1 MRWFGRTQK
10 VEQLV
15 AAFYQPLYR
24 YAYRLSGSPQEAE
37 DLTQEAFCQAQH
49 KLGQLR
55 DETRAKA
62 WLFSI
67 LRNAYLHRVRAS
79 KQEHR
84 VALDSIGEIPDRPS
98 EPLPE
103 IEQAE
108 LQRALGELPETFRT
122 PVILYYFEDFSYRE
136 IAEQMEVPLGTV
148 MSRLARAKSY
158 LRQRLLSPAPSVAAQ
173 ASPGRDR
180 DGLS

>member
-1 MRWFGRTQK
+1 MRWFGKKQK

-15 AAFYQPLYR
+15 AAFYDPLYR

-37 DLTQEAFCQAQH
+37 DLTQETFCQANH

-55 DETRAKA
+55 DESRAKA

-67 LRNAYLHRVRAS
+67 LRNTYLHRVRSAR
-79 KQEHR
+79 QENR
-84 VALDSIGEIPDRPS
+84 VPFDNLGDIPERPT

-103 IEQAE
+103 VDVVQ
-108 LQRALGELPETFRT
+108 LQRALGDLPETFRT

-136 IAEQMEVPLGTV
+136 IADQMEVPLGTV
-148 MSRLARAKSY
+148 MSRLARAKAF
-158 LRQRLLSPAPSVAAQ
+158 LRQRLLQPAPSLSAAPSQ
-173 ASPGRDR
+173 GEGP
-180 DGLS
+180 

>member
-1 MRWFGRTQK
+1 MRWFGRRRQ

-15 AAFYQPLYR
+15 GAFYEPLYR

-37 DLTQEAFCQAQH
+37 DLTQETFCQAQN

-55 DETRAKA
+55 APGRAKA

-67 LRNAYLHRVRAS
+67 LRNAYLRRIRDS

-84 VALDSIGEIPDRPS
+84 VPLDSVAEIPDRPT

-103 IEQAE
+103 IDLAI
-108 LQRALGELPETFRT
+108 LQKALGELPESFRT
-122 PVILYYFEDFSYRE
+122 PLILFYFEEFSYRE
-136 IAEQMEVPLGTV
+136 IAEQMEMPLGTV
-148 MSRLARAKSY
+148 MSRLSRGKMF
-158 LRQRLLSPAPSVAAQ
+158 LKQRLLQGAPSLMSEPPA
-173 ASPGRDR
+173 
-180 DGLS
+180 